1 MLGGFGKKCGM
12 MECVCM
18 VLHRACVLHSRRGN
32 RGSRTP
38 PLSRLSCV
46 CLLLSVFHELLD
58 ALCQQQGTG
67 EWTIECCR
75 TQAIGTETR
84 RRATEC
90 GRYHH
95 GQCFI
100 IFGHHHSRQQ
110 GVLSF
115 LLVPLEPTTH
125 RVVAVKMN
133 KRTCKIRTE
142 K

>member
-1 MLGGFGKKCGM
+1 MCLHGSLPRVCTAQSARQQGFPNTTSITADYT
-12 MECVCM
+12 
-18 VLHRACVLHSRRGN
+18 LRS
-32 RGSRTP
+32 SI
-38 PLSRLSCV
+38 LSCV

-100 IFGHHHSRQQ
+100 VFGHHHSRQQ

-115 LLVPLEPTTH
+115 LSGPLEPTTH
-125 RVVAVKMN
+125 RVFAVKMN
-133 KRTCKIRTE
+133 KRTCKIKTE